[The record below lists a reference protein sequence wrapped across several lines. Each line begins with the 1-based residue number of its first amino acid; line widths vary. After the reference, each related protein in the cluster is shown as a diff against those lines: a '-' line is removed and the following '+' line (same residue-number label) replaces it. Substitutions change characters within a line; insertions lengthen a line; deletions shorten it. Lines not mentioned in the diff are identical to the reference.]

1 MSDWQRHWVQFTIG
15 IEEFGV
21 MKKTTTRR
29 HFIRTNVSLAL
40 AAGVFPSIVPASVLG
55 GAGKVSPN
63 NRIIVA
69 GIGVGP
75 QGRGVM
81 NGFLTQTGAQVVAVC
96 DVKSD
101 QLELARNQVNARY
114 QNSDC
119 STHKDFR
126 EVLARRD
133 IDAVLIATPDHWH
146 VHIAVAAARAG
157 KDMYLEKPMGLT
169 LAEDQLL
176 RRVVQR
182 NKGIFQFGTQQRS
195 SREFQRACELVRSGA
210 IGQLQQI
217 NVWCAASRPGGST
230 TPIPAPDTIDYD
242 FWLGPAPFTPYT
254 EDKCSDDGNK
264 KTWWFNYDYAL
275 GFIAGWGVHPLDIA
289 LWGHPAM
296 MRGVMEVEGQAII
309 PTEGAC
315 NTSVAWKVEFTFA
328 DGVRMNFRGT
338 RNQFNEVNEM
348 NDLSA
353 FQAKYGQLADHGTAF
368 EGTEGWVLVHRGMLR
383 THPENL
389 AEATIPAEHQ
399 LRRSVNHVGNFLFSV
414 RHREPAVCGIET
426 AVEADLLCHLSDIAT
441 RLKHKLRFDP
451 RREKFIQNEEA
462 NRRLELRP
470 MRPPW
475 PLS

>member
-1 MSDWQRHWVQFTIG
+1 
-15 IEEFGV
+15 
-21 MKKTTTRR
+21 MKKSITRR
-29 HFIRTNVSLAL
+29 RFIRTNVTLAF
-40 AAGVFPSIVPASVLG
+40 AAGAFPSIVPASVLG
-55 GAGKVSPN
+55 GAGKVAPN
-63 NRIIVA
+63 NRVSV
-69 GIGVGP
+69 GCIGVGP

-81 NGFLTQTGAQVVAVC
+81 NGFLTQAGAQVVAVC
-96 DVKSD
+96 DVKRD
-101 QLELARNQVNARY
+101 QLELARKQVNERY
-114 QNSDC
+114 QNADC
-119 STHKDFR
+119 ATFHDFR

-182 NKGIFQFGTQQRS
+182 NKCIFQFGTQQRS

-210 IGQLQQI
+210 LGQLRQI
-217 NVWCAASRPGGST
+217 NVWCSASRPGGPT
-230 TPIPAPDTIDYD
+230 TPIPVPDTIDYD

-296 MRGVMEVEGQAII
+296 LRGAMEVEGQAII

-315 NTSVAWKVEFTFA
+315 NTSVAWKVDFAFA

-338 RNQFNEVNEM
+338 RNQFGEVNEM

-353 FQAKYGQLADHGTAF
+353 FQAKYGPLADHGTAF

-389 AEATIPAEHQ
+389 VEATIPAEYQ
-399 LRRSVNHVGNFLFSV
+399 LRRSVNHVGDFLV
-414 RHREPAVCGIET
+414 GIRHREPAVCGIET

-441 RLKHKLRFDP
+441 RLRRKLRFDP
-451 RREKFIQNEEA
+451 RREKFIQDEEA
-462 NRRLELRP
+462 NRRLALRP

-475 PLS
+475 QLS